1 MAKYLAR
8 SYSRCNGSVGI
19 IMRVPGRNV
28 PLQAVNGHCL
38 DCGYRMSNS
47 APQIVTQS
55 SPSEDLLL
63 SYPNGAILLHH
74 PQTVSSKLGCTT
86 IV

>member
-38 DCGYRMSNS
+38 DCGYRMSW
-47 APQIVTQS
+47 IV
-55 SPSEDLLL
+55 D
-63 SYPNGAILLHH
+63 
-74 PQTVSSKLGCTT
+74 
-86 IV
+86 

>member
-1 MAKYLAR
+1 VIVRDISAL
-8 SYSRCNGSVGI
+8 
-19 IMRVPGRNV
+19 
-28 PLQAVNGHCL
+28 
-38 DCGYRMSNS
+38 RMSNS